1 MKRRDFLK
9 YSSLSSA
16 GLIIPSSLHGISPL
30 LEDASLLKLTILHT
44 NDVHSRIDPF
54 PMDGGSNQGK
64 GGVAKRMA
72 LINRIRSEEKNV
84 ILLDAGDM
92 FQGTP
97 YFNYFQ
103 GELEVKM
110 MSNMGYDAA
119 TLGNHDFDGGIEN
132 LQKQLSEHASFPIIN
147 ANYLFDNTA
156 MKDMAQPYKIIK
168 KGPLKIGITGVGIE
182 LNGLVPKPL
191 YKETVYI
198 NPIEAADNYAG
209 ILKNDYKCDYVI
221 CLSHL
226 GYSYK
231 TDKISDLK
239 LAASSQNIDL
249 IIGGHTHTFLDQPT
263 SLKNKAGKDILVTQA
278 GWAGIVLGRIDV
290 FFEKSMKKKCVSCN
304 NINIGT

>member
-1 MKRRDFLK
+1 
-9 YSSLSSA
+9 
-16 GLIIPSSLHGISPL
+16 
-30 LEDASLLKLTILHT
+30 
-44 NDVHSRIDPF
+44 
-54 PMDGGSNQGK
+54 
-64 GGVAKRMA
+64 
-72 LINRIRSEEKNV
+72 
-84 ILLDAGDM
+84 
-92 FQGTP
+92 
-97 YFNYFQ
+97 
-103 GELEVKM
+103 
-110 MSNMGYDAA
+110 
-119 TLGNHDFDGGIEN
+119 
-132 LQKQLSEHASFPIIN
+132 
-147 ANYLFDNTA
+147 